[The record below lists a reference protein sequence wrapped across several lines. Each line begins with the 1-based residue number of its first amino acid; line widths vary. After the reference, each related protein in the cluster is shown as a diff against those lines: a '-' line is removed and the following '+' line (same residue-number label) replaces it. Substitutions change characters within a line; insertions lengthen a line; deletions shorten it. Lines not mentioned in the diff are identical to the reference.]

1 MKITNNQILVLNQL
15 LKSNLLSTLTGAKL
29 NYALLKNINKIEKE
43 TEDIKK
49 IVNPSDRYKEF
60 DKKRIDICQ
69 LYCEKDDKGENV
81 KKQIDANNW
90 EFVFSDENKKM
101 FDTELETIQEEYKE
115 DIEQFKLQIEDYNKF
130 LQEESKINF
139 HKVSYKELPE
149 NISLEIMSILEFM
162 LFEDE
167 EI

>member
-69 LYCEKDDKGENV
+69 LYCEKDEKGENI
-81 KKQIDANNW
+81 KKQIDSNN
-90 EFVFSDENKKM
+90 
-101 FDTELETIQEEYKE
+101 
-115 DIEQFKLQIEDYNKF
+115 
-130 LQEESKINF
+130 
-139 HKVSYKELPE
+139 
-149 NISLEIMSILEFM
+149 
-162 LFEDE
+162 
-167 EI
+167 